1 MVAPRMSQSA
11 EAKRAE
17 IVEELP
23 RARSFSDPA
32 LGRVAEC
39 VALICGVDQAHVSI
53 MEDETQCIV
62 GQVGMDQ
69 EIFDR
74 DDSFCAYTL
83 AENEVLVVEDATDD
97 PRFADN
103 PYVKGASGLQFYVGL
118 PIVIDGVPVGTLC
131 ALDSE
136 PRELD
141 YKVRSELFGA
151 VHAVESHMRVTYR
164 FGRTSVEY
172 SVSQNITAARASATS
187 ARFAGEIEE
196 ACAEHVRH
204 AEKNLRDCM
213 GFLENDS
220 DAVRGLGFADT
231 DAAEN

>member
-1 MVAPRMSQSA
+1 MVAPRMSESA

-62 GQVGMDQ
+62 GGVGMEQ
-69 EIFDR
+69 ETFDR
-74 DDSFCAYTL
+74 DESICAHTIV
-83 AENEVLVVEDATDD
+83 ENEVLVVEDATDD
-97 PRFADN
+97 PRFSGN
-103 PYVKGASGLQFYVGL
+103 PHVQGASGLRFYVGL

-131 ALDSE
+131 ALGSE
-136 PRELD
+136 PHELD

-151 VHAVESHMRVTYR
+151 VNAVESHMRVTYR
-164 FGRTSVEY
+164 HGRTSTEY
-172 SVSQNITAARASATS
+172 MISQNVTAARASATS

-204 AEKNLRDCM
+204 AEKNLRDCSEI
-213 GFLENDS
+213 LEEDS
-220 DAVRGLGFADT
+220 DAARGLGFVDT
-231 DAAEN
+231 DAEEE